1 MIFICFVWFKFCY
14 CFAIAVFVIVGME
27 MERKGLRGRF
37 IFQILLQFYIQ
48 QIESYLKSCHSVWH
62 GNSRPEKGLIL
73 NFPNPS
79 PNAFHQKKLRSN
91 NLIMFYYRKL
101 LFFHKVGV
109 LCTPK
114 RCWSCWLVLFLF
126 NVSLFS
132 KTIGFQVTPLWYKRF
147 RIVRV

>member
-1 MIFICFVWFKFCY
+1 MILICFVCYKFCY
-14 CFAIAVFVIVGME
+14 CFVIAVFVIVGME
-27 MERKGLRGRF
+27 MERKGLRISDF
-37 IFQILLQFYIQ
+37 APILYSANWIIPQELSQCLTREFSSWKRSHFEFSQPFTKCI
-48 QIESYLKSCHSVWH
+48 
-62 GNSRPEKGLIL
+62 
-73 NFPNPS
+73 S
-79 PNAFHQKKLRSN
+79 PKKLRSN

-132 KTIGFQVTPLWYKRF
+132 KNIGFQVTPLWYKRF

>member
-1 MIFICFVWFKFCY
+1 MLLFCY
-14 CFAIAVFVIVGME
+14 CCFCYCWYGDGKEGVAGAIHISDFAP
-27 MERKGLRGRF
+27 
-37 IFQILLQFYIQ
+37 ILYSANWIIPQELSQCLTREFSSWKRSHFEFSQPFTKCI
-48 QIESYLKSCHSVWH
+48 
-62 GNSRPEKGLIL
+62 
-73 NFPNPS
+73 S
-79 PNAFHQKKLRSN
+79 PKKLRGN